1 MLGRI
6 SILSE
11 FSFFMDEVV
20 QKVNP
25 FSPWPGAWRFPR
37 LVLITIRF
45 TCHRVLAPAS
55 TRV

>member
-25 FSPWPGAWRFPR
+25 FSRGQVHGAFPD
-37 LVLITIRF
+37 
-45 TCHRVLAPAS
+45 
-55 TRV
+55 